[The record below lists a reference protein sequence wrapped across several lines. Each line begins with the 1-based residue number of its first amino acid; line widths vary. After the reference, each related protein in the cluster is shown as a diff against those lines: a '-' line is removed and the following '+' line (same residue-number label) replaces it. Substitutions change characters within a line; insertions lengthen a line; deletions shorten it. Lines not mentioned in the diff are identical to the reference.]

1 VRLFLK
7 QLRNRLRTFGQTI
20 KQTTMKKLMI
30 FVGALTLTGSLFA
43 QKPASDDARYS
54 LEGLAN
60 LNTSNGMN
68 FAAPSIRLRYFAT
81 DKIAARLQFD
91 FGGDG
96 SAEATLPSSESYTY
110 YADPF
115 ENTGSSGTLDVKR
128 SQWNLGLGAEY
139 HFTGT
144 DKMSPYVTAGFLF
157 GKASYQENWNN
168 VVGDAIIEGG
178 DPMSFFHDSTVN
190 YQITAG
196 NRTIGFNLGAGFDY
210 YIKQN
215 LYLGLEFNLTNKSV
229 KNEDIYFTD
238 FDDSENNGSMQ
249 NGYTQKFSNIGAVQG
264 SVRIGWRF

>member
-68 FAAPSIRLRYFAT
+68 FTAPSLRLRYFVN
-81 DKIAARLQFD
+81 DNIAARVQFG

-96 SAEATLPSSESYTY
+96 SSVVNTPSHETHT
-110 YADPF
+110 YADVTDPSK
-115 ENTGSSGTLDVKR
+115 TGTVQIDR
-128 SQWNLGLGAEY
+128 SAWDLKLGAEY
-139 HFTGT
+139 HLAGT
-144 DKMSPYVTAGFLF
+144 DKMSPYFTANVGFGAGSEEQTWTNVFYSNPVDPTSDLAYMNGF
-157 GKASYQENWNN
+157 SVAAS
-168 VVGDAIIEGG
+168 GG
-178 DPMSFFHDSTVN
+178 YSTFSW
-190 YQITAG
+190 G
-196 NRTIGFNLGAGFDY
+196 LGAGFDY
-210 YIKQN
+210 YVADN
-215 LYLGLEFNLTNKSV
+215 LYLGLELNLTSTSVTNDDVVKDITTPLSTSTVTTLGNKM
-229 KNEDIYFTD
+229 T
-238 FDDSENNGSMQ
+238 
-249 NGYTQKFSNIGAVQG
+249 YTNIGAAHG